1 MAAKK
6 TLFWVGSTSPVW
18 LGSLYLD
25 WGSEVDAEL
34 VATPDDGRWATEKPR
49 AAHKV
54 TDEVFVTFDDSK
66 PADGK
71 ADAGATDEG
80 GKDS

>member
-6 TLFWVGSTSPVW
+6 TLFWIGSTSPVW
-18 LGSLYLD
+18 VGSLYLD

-34 VATPDDGRWATEKPR
+34 VQTPDDGRWTADKPKGV
-49 AAHKV
+49 HKV
-54 TDEVFVTFDDSK
+54 QDEGFDAFAENQ

-71 ADAGATDEG
+71 ADAGANDEG

>member
-25 WGSEVDAEL
+25 WGSEVDADL
-34 VATPDDGRWATEKPR
+34 VQTPDDGRWVAEKPR

-54 TDEVFVTFDDSK
+54 KDEGFDAFDESK

-71 ADAGATDEG
+71 ADADDHDEG
-80 GKDS
+80 GKS